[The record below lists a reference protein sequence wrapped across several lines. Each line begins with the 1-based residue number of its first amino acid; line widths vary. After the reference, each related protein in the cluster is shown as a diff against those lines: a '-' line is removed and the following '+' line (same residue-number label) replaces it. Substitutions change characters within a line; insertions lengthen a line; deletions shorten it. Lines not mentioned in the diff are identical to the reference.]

1 MVRCP
6 NCDRSIEETETQ
18 CPHCGAKQL
27 PRRVVLDPR
36 REEFSLT
43 PDEPYDL
50 GDERERDDSEVPLER
65 DSEFRFAE
73 TQQRPTE
80 PAPVAVKEVR
90 WGGFFRR
97 LLAFL
102 LDALVIALLGA
113 VMWLLS
119 YIGYKVGLSGHGRP
133 ITWHNTVPLFF
144 LVTWAS
150 IFLATLY
157 FVVFHG
163 GEGKTIGK
171 WLLGLRVVGPEQ
183 SGIGYGRAFLRWV
196 VMVIL
201 APLGLGFLWILW
213 SSEKRGWHDYLART
227 WVIRD

>member
-6 NCDRSIEETETQ
+6 NCDCPIEESDTQ

-27 PRRVVLDPR
+27 NRRVILGVR

-43 PDEPYDL
+43 PDDPYEL
-50 GDERERDDSEVPLER
+50 GDDREPDELPMVPQGK
-65 DSEFRFAE
+65 AE
-73 TQQRPTE
+73 TEYRAAE
-80 PAPVAVKEVR
+80 AARAPVKEVR

-97 LLAFL
+97 FFAFL
-102 LDALVIALLGA
+102 LDVVAIVLLVS
-113 VMWLLS
+113 VMGLLS
-119 YIGYKVGLSGHGRP
+119 TIGYKVGLSGHGRS
-133 ITWHNTVPLFF
+133 ITWHNAVPLVF
-144 LVTWAS
+144 LLTWGS

-183 SGIGYGRAFLRWV
+183 SAVTYSRAFLRV
-196 VMVIL
+196 FVMMIF

-213 SSEKRGWHDYLART
+213 SPEKRGWHDYLART

>member
-1 MVRCP
+1 MIRCP
-6 NCDRSIEETETQ
+6 NCDRSIEESETQ

-27 PRRVVLDPR
+27 PRRVVLNPR

-50 GDERERDDSEVPLER
+50 TDDREGNE
-65 DSEFRFAE
+65 SEFASAPAAE
-73 TQQRPTE
+73 TERRPTE
-80 PAPVAVKEVR
+80 PAPAAVQAVR
-90 WGGFFRR
+90 RGGFFRR
-97 LLAFL
+97 LFAFC
-102 LDALVIALLGA
+102 LDALVIAVLA
-113 VMWLLS
+113 SVMFLLS
-119 YIGYKVGLSGHGRP
+119 YIGYKVGLSGHGRA
-133 ITWHNTVPLFF
+133 ITWHNAVPLFF
-144 LVTWAS
+144 FVTWAAV
-150 IFLATLY
+150 FLATLY

-171 WLLGLRVVGPEQ
+171 WLLGLRVVGPQQ
-183 SGIGYGRAFLRWV
+183 SAIGYGRAFFRWV

-201 APLGLGFLWILW
+201 APLVLGFLWILW

>member
-1 MVRCP
+1 VIRCP
-6 NCDRSIEETETQ
+6 NCDQSIEESETQ

-50 GDERERDDSEVPLER
+50 GDDREGEE
-65 DSEFRFAE
+65 SEFAFAPAAE
-73 TQQRPTE
+73 TERRPIE
-80 PAPVAVKEVR
+80 PAPVAVKEIR

-97 LLAFL
+97 LFAFL
-102 LDALVIALLGA
+102 LDALVIVLLAA

-119 YIGYKVGLSGHGRP
+119 YIGYKVGLSGHGRA
-133 ITWHNTVPLFF
+133 ITWHNAVPLFF
-144 LVTWAS
+144 LVTWAA
-150 IFLATLY
+150 IFLATIY

-163 GEGKTIGK
+163 GGGKTIGK

-183 SGIGYGRAFLRWV
+183 SAIGYGRAFLRWV

>member
-1 MVRCP
+1 V
-6 NCDRSIEETETQ
+6 
-18 CPHCGAKQL
+18 
-27 PRRVVLDPR
+27 R

-43 PDEPYDL
+43 PDEPYEL
-50 GDERERDDSEVPLER
+50 GDDRELDELPMAPQGK
-65 DSEFRFAE
+65 AE
-73 TQQRPTE
+73 AQVRAVE
-80 PAPVAVKEVR
+80 AARAPVKEVR

-97 LLAFL
+97 FFAFL
-102 LDALVIALLGA
+102 LDVVAIVLLA
-113 VMWLLS
+113 SVMGLLCL
-119 YIGYKVGLSGHGRP
+119 IGYKVGLSGHGRA
-133 ITWHNTVPLFF
+133 ITWRSAVPLLF
-144 LVTWAS
+144 LLTWGS

-183 SGIGYGRAFLRWV
+183 SPVSYSRAFLRWL
-196 VMVIL
+196 VMVLL

-213 SSEKRGWHDYLART
+213 SPEKRGWHDYLART